1 MITNF
6 RQKNKVHQY
15 FSNFSRNLTVELPIE
30 LLQQEGFNPA
40 FEKQASFPQAQFMLS
55 EGERLFKSG
64 DVVDPE
70 NALPLYVRNEVTWK
84 KVNEQH

>member
-1 MITNF
+1 M
-6 RQKNKVHQY
+6 Q
-15 FSNFSRNLTVELPIE
+15 
-30 LLQQEGFNPA
+30 
-40 FEKQASFPQAQFMLS
+40 QASFPQAQFMLS